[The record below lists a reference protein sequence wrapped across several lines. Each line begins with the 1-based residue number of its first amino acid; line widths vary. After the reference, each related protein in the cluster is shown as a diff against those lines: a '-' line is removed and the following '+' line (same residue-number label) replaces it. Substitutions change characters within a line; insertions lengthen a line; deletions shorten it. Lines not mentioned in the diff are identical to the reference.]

1 MKVLLL
7 AVALTLLSCAPPT
20 APVPEPVIVYVEVP
34 TPAPPAEEP
43 PAPEPPAPPAEEPPA
58 PEPPAAPVW
67 VPEPWHIY
75 VLDKADA
82 ILYEEEARPEDVYRL
97 RFLCW
102 SLTAEQQCRDFPAD
116 PWRVVG
122 GGVL

>member
-1 MKVLLL
+1 MRVLLL
-7 AVALTLLSCAPPT
+7 AVALTLLSSGLIGCAPPT

-34 TPAPPAEEP
+34 T
-43 PAPEPPAPPAEEPPA
+43 PAPPAEEPPA

-82 ILYEEEARPEDVYRL
+82 ILYEEEARPADVYRL